1 MKNTCAQ
8 ATAYSSGGA
17 AAALPPTRW
26 SAIERAGDRSAEAW
40 IRDLEA
46 LARLYRPVLVRH
58 LIVRFHLPAD
68 RAEDMVQSFLVEKL
82 LAQNVIRQAT
92 SARGRFRSFILKV
105 FDNFVTSQL
114 RAQKA
119 IKRGPTDPDAERL
132 DDLPERPA
140 NGVSL
145 PDSFDAIWARQVL
158 ARALERM
165 RNECCRTKGREILWF
180 LLEARTL
187 GPILDNTAPLPYEKL
202 VARFGLQS
210 PSEASNLLVTAKR
223 MFARTLREVVRETV
237 SDEREIEDEILELK
251 RVLSK

>member
-8 ATAYSSGGA
+8 ATAYLSGGA

-40 IRDLEA
+40 VRDLEA

-58 LIVRFHLPAD
+58 LIVRFQLPAD

-119 IKRGPTDPDAERL
+119 IKRGPTIRMPNGWTTCRKGPQTACLCRIRSTRSGRGKC
-132 DDLPERPA
+132 LPARWSACVTSVAGQKGGRSSGFSWRP
-140 NGVSL
+140 G
-145 PDSFDAIWARQVL
+145 
-158 ARALERM
+158 
-165 RNECCRTKGREILWF
+165 
-180 LLEARTL
+180 TL
-187 GPILDNTAPLPYEKL
+187 GPILDNAAPLPYEKL
-202 VARFGLQS
+202 VAQFGLQS

-251 RVLSK
+251 RVLSR